1 MTCASVLKDT
11 PSQACETRTMTPIE
25 VAVRVGIDLLVR
37 GEYETIERMT
47 AGARISASEIGE
59 AVSEYGRTLVPPDP
73 EWWPLV
79 EITPVAGERAKFHV
93 VAPLWTLEEG
103 RSDLTLELWLTEFA
117 PELYRA
123 TLLDIH
129 VL

>member
-1 MTCASVLKDT
+1 
-11 PSQACETRTMTPIE
+11 MTPIE
-25 VAVRVGIDLLVR
+25 VAVRVVVDLLVR

-47 AGARISASEIGE
+47 EGARMSASEIGE

-73 EWWPLV
+73 AWWPLV
-79 EITPVAGERAKFHV
+79 EITPVAVERAKFHV
-93 VAPLWTLEEG
+93 AAPLWTLEEG

-123 TLLDIH
+123 TLLDMH
-129 VL
+129 AL